1 MVVLLTKRKIA
12 VFRVSD
18 MTTMM
23 RITALVMMFSAVA
36 GAQAGEAVS
45 REQIKGLDEQVQ
57 DIKSD
62 VLAISTE
69 LMQLEEKLIHPSGT
83 QVSLFLAVAKDHKV
97 RLDAVDVRIDGVD
110 ATHHLY
116 THKELEALQSGGVQ
130 RLYTGNLRSG
140 EHVLEVTL
148 TGKTAGNAAWR
159 ESATWRFTKEEGPRL
174 VELTLADGAGSDAIR
189 FKAL

>member
-1 MVVLLTKRKIA
+1 
-12 VFRVSD
+12 
-18 MTTMM
+18 MM
-23 RITALVMMFSAVA
+23 RITAFVMMFSVSGASLA
-36 GAQAGEAVS
+36 GSLEAAGAVS

-62 VLAISTE
+62 VLGISTE
-69 LMQLEEKLIHPSGT
+69 LKQLEEKLIYPSDT
-83 QVSLFLAVAKDHKV
+83 QVSLFLALAPGQKF
-97 RLDAVDVRIDGVD
+97 RLDAVDVRIDGQD

-130 RLYTGNLRSG
+130 RLYTGNVRSG

-148 TGKTAGNAAWR
+148 IGKTADNSDYR
-159 ESATWRFTKEEGPRL
+159 ESATYRFSKEQGPRL
-174 VELTLADGAGSDAIR
+174 VEMTLAGPAAGADAIR

>member
-1 MVVLLTKRKIA
+1 MK
-12 VFRVSD
+12 
-18 MTTMM
+18 
-23 RITALVMMFSAVA
+23 RITTLVMTLSVA
-36 GAQAGEAVS
+36 GSLHAADAVS
-45 REQIKGLDEQVQ
+45 REQVKGLDEQVQ

-62 VLAISTE
+62 VLAMSTE
-69 LMQLEEKLIHPSGT
+69 LMQLEEKLLHPSGT
-83 QVSLFLAVAKDHKV
+83 QVSLFLALAKDQKV

-130 RLYTGNLRSG
+130 RLYTGNVRAG

-148 TGKTAGNAAWR
+148 IGKTGGDQAYR
-159 ESATWRFTKEEGPRL
+159 ETATYRFTKEEGPRL
-174 VELTLADGAGSDAIR
+174 VELTLAGPGTGSDAIR